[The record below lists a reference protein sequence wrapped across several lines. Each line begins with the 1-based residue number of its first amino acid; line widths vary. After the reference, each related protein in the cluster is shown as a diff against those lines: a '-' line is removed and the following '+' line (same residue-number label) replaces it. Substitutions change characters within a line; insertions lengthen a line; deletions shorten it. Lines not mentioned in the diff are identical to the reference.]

1 MLFKRKFFLDLG
13 GGEAEPQPVVVAPVR
28 QPVVEEGSQAPEE
41 GAQGPVLLLTAPAA
55 IDRDTQAAEPS
66 TSPTAP
72 EAAAPAAPS
81 LTTVEAI
88 AAELAAAQ
96 AAKPAPSLA
105 TFAPEC
111 VTAGGA
117 MPMRRRLAGA
127 NLAGF
132 KAMARGMMKS

>member
-1 MLFKRKFFLDLG
+1 MLFKRKFFLDLSG
-13 GGEAEPQPVVVAPVR
+13 GGAEPQPALVAPVR
-28 QPVVEEGSQAPEE
+28 PSAPEE
-41 GAQGPVLLLTAPAA
+41 G
-55 IDRDTQAAEPS
+55 EP
-66 TSPTAP
+66 AP
-72 EAAAPAAPS
+72 EAATSAPVLLVKAPAVAAGAPAPLPAPEAVAPEAPAPA

-96 AAKPAPSLA
+96 AERPAPSLV
-105 TFAPEC
+105 TFAPDC

-117 MPMRRRLAGA
+117 VPMRRRRAGA

>member
-13 GGEAEPQPVVVAPVR
+13 GGEADQKPAVVAPVR
-28 QPVVEEGSQAPEE
+28 EATPEPEE
-41 GAQGPVLLLTAPAA
+41 
-55 IDRDTQAAEPS
+55 EPR
-66 TSPTAP
+66 
-72 EAAAPAAPS
+72 AAAPAIAAPS
-81 LTTVEAI
+81 IAVAAGSAAAEAAPASTDAAPVASTLTTAEAI

-96 AAKPAPSLA
+96 AERPAPSLS

-117 MPMRRRLAGA
+117 VPIRRRKAGA

-132 KAMARGMMKS
+132 KAMAQGMMKS